1 MTPTTARGQLAAV
14 LGAGADCPSTP
25 VWLNELGPYERE
37 LALEVCP
44 ASLVGTGPP
53 DSGSSGRRLDDLIEH
68 PWQARAA
75 VGDWTERLT
84 AVLRHDLEVEPGAAF
99 PTAFIWHLT
108 WVWRLGLQVDSLH
121 VRVALPPL
129 RGWPSIALALLEARL
144 GAPET
149 AAAAAR
155 KCRQDPDPEVREAAG
170 VVLALLG
177 RSADQPR
184 HRL

>member
-1 MTPTTARGQLAAV
+1 MQL
-14 LGAGADCPSTP
+14 
-25 VWLNELGPYERE
+25 
-37 LALEVCP
+37 VC
-44 ASLVGTGPP
+44 
-53 DSGSSGRRLDDLIEH
+53 SSSWPGLWLDDLIEH

-75 VGDWTERLT
+75 SGDWTELLT
-84 AVLRHDLEVEPGAAF
+84 TVLRHDLEAEPGASF
-99 PTAFIWHLT
+99 PTAFVWHLT

-149 AAAAAR
+149 AATAAR
-155 KCRQDPDPEVREAAG
+155 KCRQDPDPEVREAAR

-177 RSADQPR
+177 RPPARPR
-184 HRL
+184 RAGCRLKRSTSCWLPGVD